1 MHIHIHCWAVNLV
14 PSDLHQWNHH
24 VKHLASQNFL
34 KHHIPLSA
42 PKSSASDTTLSHIFS
57 QQCKPKQLK
66 RYKSFI
72 DKWLNVLKKLD
83 LPNNETDLLHLKL
96 RGAGPFTFK
105 HFIEPLVSYNL
116 FMFSAIV
123 LNNTFMKYIAI
134 LSF

>member
-1 MHIHIHCWAVNLV
+1 MPRNIISNKKILYEM
-14 PSDLHQWNHH
+14 SRYMI

-72 DKWLNVLKKLD
+72 DNWLNFLKK
-83 LPNNETDLLHLKL
+83 
-96 RGAGPFTFK
+96 
-105 HFIEPLVSYNL
+105 IEPS
-116 FMFSAIV
+116 
-123 LNNTFMKYIAI
+123 
-134 LSF
+134 